1 MTQRTS
7 TFSVAPVR
15 RGFLLSLL
23 SFFFFN
29 ICHASLNKIP
39 EESEIIQSILIE
51 NQKEKSRRDSSAL
64 ILIKDFAYQK
74 LKDYAKKDEAFAKEL
89 MFGTDEDENVSKDD
103 VDIIRLENGYLLLTV
118 SAIDIGPKQNELYFF
133 LIHNGK
139 GDWIPLQFD
148 FTKKE
153 KGYKPWSLMCY
164 KVKYEVPF
172 LKIYSLTGSSS
183 CGQNCSDTDIFLFK
197 DGSFKLVRTLRTFI
211 EKERLYKDLDK
222 GLDANYLDYTKEEVI
237 SYQ

>member
-51 NQKEKSRRDSSAL
+51 SQKEKSRRDSSAL

-74 LKDYAKKDEAFAKEL
+74 LKDYAKKDEAFAKKL

-103 VDIIRLENGYLLLTV
+103 VD
-118 SAIDIGPKQNELYFF
+118 PK
-133 LIHNGK
+133 
-139 GDWIPLQFD
+139 
-148 FTKKE
+148 
-153 KGYKPWSLMCY
+153 
-164 KVKYEVPF
+164 EV
-172 LKIYSLTGSSS
+172 
-183 CGQNCSDTDIFLFK
+183 
-197 DGSFKLVRTLRTFI
+197 
-211 EKERLYKDLDK
+211 
-222 GLDANYLDYTKEEVI
+222 
-237 SYQ
+237 